1 MELERRGFIKGL
13 AALTALVAGGFVAK
27 PAISKE
33 IIAKG
38 SGALPSTGKEV
49 NEVDEVMAAASEV
62 PGFEPDPTPALADS
76 LDKEGLFDRPGR
88 IIGVDGGGELD
99 AENLQ
104 IDPAWIYQK
113 RRDMGE
119 LTTYPADK
127 YTAEHPPWPNKR
139 VLVFDSAYG
148 PFILVAKA
156 KERPDFYMTADGRWI
171 HTAEITRAFSEV
183 KPYRSGHYGAMS
195 VWMKPES
202 MSFATA
208 LQKRRDYDAKSRTA
222 GTGSDSVHNSP
233 TVRRETASEDG
244 ESSG

>member
-88 IIGVDGGGELD
+88 IIGVDGGG
-99 AENLQ
+99 
-104 IDPAWIYQK
+104 
-113 RRDMGE
+113 
-119 LTTYPADK
+119 
-127 YTAEHPPWPNKR
+127 
-139 VLVFDSAYG
+139 
-148 PFILVAKA
+148 
-156 KERPDFYMTADGRWI
+156 
-171 HTAEITRAFSEV
+171 
-183 KPYRSGHYGAMS
+183 RS
-195 VWMKPES
+195 
-202 MSFATA
+202 
-208 LQKRRDYDAKSRTA
+208 A
-222 GTGSDSVHNSP
+222 GTWANSQP
-233 TVRRETASEDG
+233 TRQTSTLPSTHRGRTSECWCSTARMVR
-244 ESSG
+244 SSSWRRPRNDRTSI